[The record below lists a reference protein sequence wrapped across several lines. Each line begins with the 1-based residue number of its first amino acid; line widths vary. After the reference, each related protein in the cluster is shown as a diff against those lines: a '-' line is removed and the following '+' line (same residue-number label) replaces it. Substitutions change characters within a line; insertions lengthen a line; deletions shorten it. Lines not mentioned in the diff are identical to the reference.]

1 MGSGSPPSV
10 VPAQLS
16 GTITGLDALPKPVQ
30 ETFVNVILVNTS
42 HSTHFNRTRYP
53 DPGPG
58 AMLFEDGP
66 FTMPALPSELAII
79 ATAGQLPRALLE
91 QYQAGQLD
99 YWTMRRDF
107 IPISMGIRRF
117 ISAAPGDSIENLDI
131 VLDHPMDNT
140 IPIDLDD
147 PPSGQPG
154 PQFYAVLPRINLGP
168 EGFWELDTVALDF
181 RPNLN
186 LERMPSLNGWGNEVS
201 FFLIGYAFTNTPDNT
216 PNSISMLDTRDVENG
231 VFISPFVAAPVI
243 RSPINGGRLSESR
256 RVVWDLQ
263 PGYDSNE
270 IVEPSATLVLIEKPG
285 LFGPE
290 PLWRYIVPPGVT
302 QVELPDLPPEA
313 GESGLVDGAHDFDSS
328 SLF

>member
-1 MGSGSPPSV
+1 MTIGRCDGTSSRFLWDPSIYF
-10 VPAQLS
+10 
-16 GTITGLDALPKPVQ
+16 G
-30 ETFVNVILVNTS
+30 
-42 HSTHFNRTRYP
+42 
-53 DPGPG
+53 G
-58 AMLFEDGP
+58 A
-66 FTMPALPSELAII
+66 
-79 ATAGQLPRALLE
+79 
-91 QYQAGQLD
+91 
-99 YWTMRRDF
+99 
-107 IPISMGIRRF
+107 
-117 ISAAPGDSIENLDI
+117 GDSIENLDI

-147 PPSGQPG
+147 PPSQLG

-313 GESGLVDGAHDFDSS
+313 GESGLVDGPMILTVLPFLIEGDNFDFDSFT
-328 SLF
+328 LFDISQGRWDSWATAIVNFQR